1 MKSHYL
7 SQVSPNISRKGLK
20 TVIDFCFLYPGL
32 THVEATVHAI
42 VEIIHA
48 FTTCDMEGTVPMAA
62 KLYLDL
68 LLSEDTTVSF
78 SAKQAIIRVL
88 RPRLRRRRVLI
99 PSPPHCST
107 PGNGLQSYC

>member
-1 MKSHYL
+1 LTLYESF
-7 SQVSPNISRKGLK
+7 SE
-20 TVIDFCFLYPGL
+20 TVIDFCLLSSGL

-42 VEIIHA
+42 VEIVHA
-48 FTTCDMEGTVPMAA
+48 FTTCDIEGTVSMAA
-62 KLYLDL
+62 KLYLEL
-68 LLSEDTTVSF
+68 LLCEDAAVSF

-107 PGNGLQSYC
+107 PGSSI

>member
-1 MKSHYL
+1 ML
-7 SQVSPNISRKGLK
+7 SL
-20 TVIDFCFLYPGL
+20 GL

-48 FTTCDMEGTVPMAA
+48 FTTCDVEGTVAMAA
-62 KLYLDL
+62 KLYLEL
-68 LLSEDTTVSF
+68 LLCEDVTVSF

-107 PGNGLQSYC
+107 PGRAYNQA

>member
-1 MKSHYL
+1 MF
-7 SQVSPNISRKGLK
+7 I
-20 TVIDFCFLYPGL
+20 TVIHCCFLHPGL
-32 THVEATVHAI
+32 THVETTVHAI

-48 FTTCDMEGTVPMAA
+48 FTTCDMEGTVAMAA
-62 KLYLDL
+62 KLYLEL
-68 LLSEDTTVSF
+68 LLSDDTTVSF

-107 PGNGLQSYC
+107 PGRSM

>member
-1 MKSHYL
+1 MTLNESF
-7 SQVSPNISRKGLK
+7 SE
-20 TVIDFCFLYPGL
+20 TVIDLCLLSSGL

-48 FTTCDMEGTVPMAA
+48 FTTCDIEGTVPMAA
-62 KLYLDL
+62 KLYLEL
-68 LLSEDTTVSF
+68 LLCEDASVSF

-107 PGNGLQSYC
+107 PGSSI